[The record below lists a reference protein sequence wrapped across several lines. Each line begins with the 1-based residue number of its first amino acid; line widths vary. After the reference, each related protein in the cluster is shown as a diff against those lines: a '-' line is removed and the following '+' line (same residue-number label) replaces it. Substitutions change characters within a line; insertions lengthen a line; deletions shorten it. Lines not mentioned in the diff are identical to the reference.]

1 VTIDV
6 LKILGADSVFLQQ
19 ASHLT
24 SGTYFRLR
32 DPRGLLQTLLVSSVH
47 RHFCAAGAH
56 SAQTMY
62 LPSPSTRPFMN
73 LPNQDEVDFRAAC
86 FCHRRIVDV
95 GYVCS
100 VCLSSACYR
109 RGQPCARLMRLPSL
123 LLAEAFVLHV
133 RDQLSRRHSCALPQA
148 ARRDGRCRAGGR

>member
-1 VTIDV
+1 MQGEAPQRSRALMFPHWQGVTIDV

-24 SGTYFRLR
+24 SGTYFRLT
-32 DPRGLLQTLLVSSVH
+32 DPRALLQTLLVSRSSTAL
-47 RHFCAAGAH
+47 RAAGADGP
-56 SAQTMY
+56 QTMY
-62 LPSPSTRPFMN
+62 LPSPSTRPLMN

-100 VCLSSACYR
+100 VCLSSACC
-109 RGQPCARLMRLPSL
+109 GHMKML
-123 LLAEAFVLHV
+123 V
-133 RDQLSRRHSCALPQA
+133 SR
-148 ARRDGRCRAGGR
+148 